1 MRIVGST
8 IVWDT
13 ERISILTLRV
23 LGYDQEEAEA
33 DIRHLVDAESFRF
46 KEHPLDWM
54 FNVQRECRSAP
65 RLRKSE
71 VDEAEYH
78 PTSTD
83 VGTNVFSSSGCIF
96 ILLNDWP
103 FNFS

>member
-1 MRIVGST
+1 MGIVGST

-33 DIRHLVDAESFRF
+33 DIRHLMDAESFRF

-54 FNVQRECRSAP
+54 FNANAAARQ
-65 RLRKSE
+65 
-71 VDEAEYH
+71 
-78 PTSTD
+78 
-83 VGTNVFSSSGCIF
+83 G
-96 ILLNDWP
+96 
-103 FNFS
+103 